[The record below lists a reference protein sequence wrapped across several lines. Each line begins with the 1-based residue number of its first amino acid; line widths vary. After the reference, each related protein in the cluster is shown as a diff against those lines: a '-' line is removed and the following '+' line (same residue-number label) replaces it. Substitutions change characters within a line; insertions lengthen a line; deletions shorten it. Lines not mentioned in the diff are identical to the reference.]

1 MTISAKHAFKPIFI
15 RDGRIVARAFLSSVA
30 SSQAPTAETSTTII
44 HKTTEPITEKTSTA
58 VIHKTTESPGQKQ
71 THAKPSVNG
80 KTLAELD
87 EDLRQK
93 MAAMVGDGGE
103 AGVEYEDGKPVAM
116 KRGVR
121 ENMFRY
127 I

>member
-1 MTISAKHAFKPIFI
+1 MTMLAKHTLKPILI
-15 RDGRIVARAFLSSVA
+15 KDGRVVARAFLGSVA
-30 SSQAPTAETSTTII
+30 SSQTSTAETSTTNI
-44 HKTTEPITEKTSTA
+44 HKTTEPITEKTSST
-58 VIHKTTESPGQKQ
+58 VIHKTTESRGEKQ
-71 THAKPSVNG
+71 TQAKPSVSS

>member
-1 MTISAKHAFKPIFI
+1 MLARHIFSLRPSSGTYVAGAFNST
-15 RDGRIVARAFLSSVA
+15 VLSSKATVTV
-30 SSQAPTAETSTTII
+30 STDTSGT
-44 HKTTEPITEKTSTA
+44 KTVEQSVEKK
-58 VIHKTTESPGQKQ
+58 VE
-71 THAKPSVNG
+71 AKPRDSG

-87 EDLRQK
+87 EEVRQK
-93 MAAMVGDGGE
+93 MAALAGEGDA

-121 ENMFRY
+121 ENMFRV

>member
-1 MTISAKHAFKPIFI
+1 MLARHIPLLSLRPSSGII
-15 RDGRIVARAFLSSVA
+15 IARAFNSTVA
-30 SSQAPTAETSTTII
+30 SSKVTVTVSTDASGT
-44 HKTTEPITEKTSTA
+44 KSVERSVEEK
-58 VIHKTTESPGQKQ
+58 VE
-71 THAKPSVNG
+71 AKPKNIN

-87 EDLRQK
+87 EEVRQK
-93 MAAMVGDGGE
+93 MAALAGEGDE

-121 ENMFRY
+121 ENMFRV